1 MNPDISFFLHLFK
14 SSLFLFVLILASI
27 SDFRT
32 RAVSDSLWIVL
43 ILFLFPIAFFEIF
56 LFGFP
61 YFFDIFLSST
71 IIFVFAA
78 FCFYFKIFGGADC
91 KAFLLMAAFFPIRF
105 SALYPFF
112 DFHNLS
118 GFLFSIFSLI
128 LSSFI
133 VSVLMNAL
141 LLSLIFLIIYSGI
154 FIFHTHFFSLSFLN
168 NSQKQFQA
176 SLLVKPSLNSEFPF
190 FIPLLGGFLA
200 ALLFENIIF
209 RGLVFLIRFLF

>member
-1 MNPDISFFLHLFK
+1 MNPDISFFLYLFK

-32 RAVSDSLWIVL
+32 RTVSDSFWIVL
-43 ILFLFPIAFFEIF
+43 ILFLFPITFFEIF

-61 YFFDIFLSST
+61 YFFDIFLSSI
-71 IIFVFAA
+71 IIFVFATI
-78 FCFYFKIFGGADC
+78 CFYFKILGGADC

-118 GFLFSIFSLI
+118 DFLFSIFSLI

-168 NSQKQFQA
+168 NYQKLFQA
-176 SLLVKPSLNSEFPF
+176 SRLAKPFLNFEFPF
-190 FIPLLGGFLA
+190 FIPLAGGFLA

-209 RGLVFLIRFLF
+209 RGLVFLIQFLF

>member
-27 SDFRT
+27 SDFRNRT
-32 RAVSDSLWIVL
+32 VSDSLWIVL

-78 FCFYFKIFGGADC
+78 VCFYFKIFGGADC

-118 GFLFSIFSLI
+118 DFLFSIFSLI

-168 NSQKQFQA
+168 NYQKQFQVSRLA
-176 SLLVKPSLNSEFPF
+176 KPSLKSEFPF
-190 FIPLLGGFLA
+190 FIPLVSGFLA
-200 ALLFENIIF
+200 ALLIENIIF
-209 RGLVFLIRFLF
+209 RGLVFLICFLV

>member
-32 RAVSDSLWIVL
+32 RTVSDSFWIVF
-43 ILFLFPIAFFEIF
+43 IFFLFPITFFEIF

-71 IIFVFAA
+71 ITFVFAA
-78 FCFYFKIFGGADC
+78 ICFYFQIFGGADC
-91 KAFLLMAAFFPIRF
+91 KAFLLMAAAFPICF
-105 SALYPFF
+105 STLYLFF

-118 GFLFSIFSLI
+118 DFLFSIFSLI

-141 LLSLIFLIIYSGI
+141 LLSLIFLTIYFCI

-168 NSQKQFQA
+168 NYQKQFQA

-209 RGLVFLIRFLF
+209 RGLVFLICFLV